1 MEPIVRKFA
10 AEVIGTFVFLVVALG
25 SVAQFVLSESGSF
38 FTVCFAFALGAA
50 IAIFLVGE
58 ISGGHLNP
66 AVSVA
71 LAVAGRF
78 DFRLVPT
85 YIVAQ
90 TIGAFLAAV
99 VVFVVYATAIYDKED
114 ELSLKTAGIFAPT
127 PVMKRATFNSLLTKS
142 LEHWF

>member
-1 MEPIVRKFA
+1 MYFFSNCI
-10 AEVIGTFVFLVVALG
+10 L
-25 SVAQFVLSESGSF
+25 LSFQAGSF

-58 ISGGHLNP
+58 ISGAHLNP

-78 DFRLVPT
+78 DFRLIPT
-85 YIVAQ
+85 YIVGQ

-99 VVFVVYATAIYDKED
+99 VVFVVYASAIYDEED
-114 ELSLKTAGIFAPT
+114 ELSHG
-127 PVMKRATFNSLLTKS
+127 
-142 LEHWF
+142 